1 MMKIVFA
8 LLLTNAFAFVPSS
21 TVVTPVARRPH
32 GGQPVMLVSRD
43 AVSGLTAPL
52 RKLGN
57 IFAAAPAVA
66 EKPATTQVA
75 VKKSLSDPI
84 TKDEVRAA
92 VRAWCDGIV
101 DIGRVYKSGGD
112 YKARAIQH
120 IEKHYAFD
128 SITEGS
134 KLLFKP
140 TLASEYNFRSDMDE
154 FISYF
159 IGDGVYSEDG
169 GFAIKPW
176 DAVRF
181 DTFGTFIVPG
191 GSSGTTSGIYH
202 FTPSAAPDTE
212 VKVEYTFQFIR
223 SKTDPSQL
231 KIVLHHSSVPFS
243 K

>member
-32 GGQPVMLVSRD
+32 GGQPVMLVSKN
-43 AVSGLTAPL
+43 AVSGLTVL
-52 RKLGN
+52 
-57 IFAAAPAVA
+57 AAATAVA